1 MDMNEFPSSAF
12 LINFTH
18 LFLAQKQNLKHRYK
32 GFHISEKKKKKIKNS
47 LQQNGHF
54 SGKIPNMNVK
64 SKNLQR
70 HINFCSDLFLLFHCN
85 PIKTHELRTFEL
97 GTAKL
102 KMSLE

>member
-1 MDMNEFPSSAF
+1 
-12 LINFTH
+12 
-18 LFLAQKQNLKHRYK
+18 
-32 GFHISEKKKKKIKNS
+32 
-47 LQQNGHF
+47 
-54 SGKIPNMNVK
+54 MNVK

-70 HINFCSDLFLLFHCN
+70 HINFCSDVLLLFHCN